1 MAFSTDNKDD
11 FQSLVASLNPENSSL
26 DEEYLLN
33 RNVCKLPW
41 VEIAEEKENPVS
53 VYLGMVISTF
63 FWIALLFDTFL
74 AGIIL
79 AHEDLRKQVNLKTQE
94 FPLCNSDPSFWTIRK
109 SLDNAIRS
117 ESFRALK
124 SAD

>member
-1 MAFSTDNKDD
+1 MTMAFSTDDNDD

-41 VEIAEEKENPVS
+41 VNIAEEKDSP
-53 VYLGMVISTF
+53 VYLEIIIGTCVWT
-63 FWIALLFDTFL
+63 ALIFDALL

-79 AHEDLRKQVNLKTQE
+79 AHEDLRKQVNLKTQDMSVLGH
-94 FPLCNSDPSFWTIRK
+94 PIL
-109 SLDNAIRS
+109 
-117 ESFRALK
+117 
-124 SAD
+124 